1 MDLAKQIFDELR
13 FKITQLINTYVFL
26 CGDCHKIVET
36 GLTTQNWQL

>member
-26 CGDCHKIVET
+26 CGTVIRLLRQD
-36 GLTTQNWQL
+36 